1 MRRKK
6 KRGSYRE
13 VKALCYLVEVA
24 KKLREKPMRP
34 SELESELKISH
45 KNLKDPHKTL
55 DRVTSC
61 LEAIGVVR
69 KRGDGRLGWVE
80 DWQIFLD
87 GEGYMV
93 KLNHSRELLK
103 PFIERSRSE
112 LTVIGE
118 RDLRSKYLIQHLQS
132 GYPEVY
138 REYEEWLKSEKNYEE
153 RRKMFEDAVMGYA
166 ARHGFEIVEYGRLEA
181 GKRQVSHLIYDA
193 LESHLRYK
201 TEVKVAWKD
210 GEVWDEVGVALAR
223 DEGLVREVEELLRG
237 MIRSENIARAF
248 REMKEAGELRDKARF
263 SYEKDLEW
271 LGLRVRHGEPLKGY
285 CDLCPR
291 VVVEKM

>member
-1 MRRKK
+1 M
-6 KRGSYRE
+6 
-13 VKALCYLVEVA
+13 VEVA

-34 SELESELKISH
+34 SELEGELKI
-45 KNLKDPHKTL
+45 PHKSL

-69 KRGDGRLGWVE
+69 KRDDGRLEWVE

-103 PFIERSRSE
+103 PITPDEW
-112 LTVIGE
+112 
-118 RDLRSKYLIQHLQS
+118 DLYILHDKCLSQHLQS
-132 GYPEVY
+132 GYPEIY
-138 REYEEWLKSEKNYEE
+138 REYEEWLKYGKSCEEKQ
-153 RRKMFEDAVMGYA
+153 KMFRDAVRGYA
-166 ARHGFEIVEYGRLEA
+166 AEHGFEVVEYGRLEE
-181 GKRQVSHLIYDA
+181 GKRQLSHLIYHA
-193 LESHLRYK
+193 VEFYLGCK

-210 GEVWDEVGVALAR
+210 GEVWVFWIGVLALTR
-223 DEGLVREVEELLRG
+223 DEGLAKEVEELLRG
-237 MIRSENIARAF
+237 MIHSENIARAF

-271 LGLRVRHGEPLKGY
+271 LRLRVRHGEPLKGY
-285 CDLCPR
+285 CDLCSR
-291 VVVEKM
+291 VVVKKM